1 MRGPTKRTAAASDK
15 MRTRMSGETG
25 IRDLQTGLFTRDYFD
40 EIIGRELERSRR
52 HAISLSILSVVIVN
66 LAELEAGQE
75 GRGVEVIIETAKALQ
90 RNLREADTV
99 FRWDEDEFLALLFGT
114 DAPSCRRKVE
124 QLATLFRLWREANGP
139 VPVPVKV
146 RLGAATHEKDIVF
159 AAVLQ
164 AARAAARQHTRV

>member
-1 MRGPTKRTAAASDK
+1 MGRARPLTFLLRKRWNDRGQHLHPGIGHYYLCTMRKQVS
-15 MRTRMSGETG
+15 
-25 IRDLQTGLFTRDYFD
+25 LQ
-40 EIIGRELERSRR
+40 RS
-52 HAISLSILSVVIVN
+52 ISLSILSVVIVN

-164 AARAAARQHTRV
+164 AARAAARQHTRI